1 MKDLRNK
8 FTTKNNVLL
17 PTNFLIFIN
26 MKKIILLFSLSMI
39 LFSCSNN
46 FSVKGKIESM
56 PEQKFVLQELAVN
69 ENIIVDSGKTSPTG
83 EFEIKAT
90 NKEEKLYCIKFEKG
104 QNVLLALQSGDD
116 ANIVGNWNSLE
127 DYTVSG
133 SKSSSTLKGFL
144 NNLKQNITDINT
156 LQFILDSLKGKPE
169 KDSLFKSAETD
180 LRNVNTNFMTYIKK
194 FADTTQSVASALF
207 AVNMINV
214 AYEKPYVTTFYQ
226 TIIKRFPKSTFAKL
240 FADRFLGNTKPA
252 TSSTEK
258 PNTGSPAADFSGTS
272 PEGKKIT
279 LSDFKGNY
287 VLVDFWASWCGPCRK
302 ENPNVVE
309 AYNQFKNKKFV
320 IIGVSLDSSK
330 DKCVEAIANDN
341 LTWNHISELKGWGCS
356 IARDYKVESIPQN
369 FLIDPQGNII
379 AQNLKGENLI
389 NKLTEIIK

>member
-1 MKDLRNK
+1 
-8 FTTKNNVLL
+8 
-17 PTNFLIFIN
+17 
-26 MKKIILLFSLSMI
+26 MKKIILLFSLSMM

-56 PEQKFVLQELAVN
+56 PEQKFIIEELAIE
-69 ENIIVDSGKTSPTG
+69 ENILIDSGKTSPTG

-90 NKEEKLYCIKFEKG
+90 NKEEKLYRIKFEKG
-104 QNVLLALQSGDD
+104 QNLLLALQSGDN
-116 ANIVGNWNSLE
+116 ANIIGNWNSLE

-169 KDSLFKSAETD
+169 KDSLFKAAETD

-226 TIIKRFPKSTFAKL
+226 TITKRFPQSTFAKL
-240 FADRFLGNTKPA
+240 FADRFLGTSKPA
-252 TSSTEK
+252 ISSTEN
-258 PNTGSPAADFSGTS
+258 PTTGSPAPDFSGNS
-272 PEGKKIT
+272 PDGKKIT
-279 LSDFKGNY
+279 LSDFKGSY
-287 VLVDFWASWCGPCRK
+287 VLVDFWASWCGPCRN
-302 ENPNVVE
+302 ENPNVVA
-309 AYNQFKNKKFV
+309 AYNQFKNKKLV
-320 IIGVSLDSSK
+320 IIGISLDSNK
-330 DKCVEAIANDN
+330 DKWTEAITKDN
-341 LTWNHISELKGWGCS
+341 LTWNHISDLKGWGCS